1 MRRGLYSLIIIAVLA
16 AVWVL
21 IAPWLATRLIVERP
35 LEKADAII
43 VLSGSYVYK
52 ERTRKAAELY
62 DRGVAPRILITNDG
76 ERGGWSQKEQTNIPY
91 VELEQRELISAG
103 VPAEAITVLTGL
115 VTGTDEEA
123 KELAQ
128 NLDTYSI
135 KSVVVVTSVYH
146 SRRALWT
153 FDRILADKTVTI
165 GIEHAGMTDRT
176 PNPNYWWLKPRG
188 WQMVAGEYVK
198 WVVYYAYY

>member
-1 MRRGLYSLIIIAVLA
+1 MRRALNLLIIIAVLA

-103 VPAEAITVLTGL
+103 VPAEAITVLTEL

-123 KELAQ
+123 KELAK

-153 FDRILADKTVTI
+153 FDRILADKAVTI
-165 GIEHAGMTDRT
+165 GIEHAGMSDRT

>member
-1 MRRGLYSLIIIAVLA
+1 MRRGSYFLLVIMVIAVWA
-16 AVWVL
+16 L
-21 IAPWLATRLIVERP
+21 IAPWLAKRLIVERP

-62 DRGVAPRILITNDG
+62 GRGVASRIFITNDG
-76 ERGGWSQKEQTNIPY
+76 ERAGWSQNEKTNIPY
-91 VELEQRELISAG
+91 LELEQRELVAAG
-103 VPAEAITVLTGL
+103 VPPESITVLSEL

-123 KELAQ
+123 KELAK
-128 NLDTYSI
+128 NLDAYSI
-135 KSVVVVTSVYH
+135 RSVVVVTSAYH

-153 FDRILADKTVTI
+153 FDRILADKGVTI
-165 GIEHAGMTDRT
+165 GIENAGMGDRT
-176 PNPNYWWLKPRG
+176 PNPNYWWLQFRG